1 MGGVCPSRIL
11 CCTCWADS
19 DVAISRNKKGE
30 RVLQMS
36 TSHLW
41 QLAETRALF
50 GWSVVG
56 LRMTLTLEGPK
67 LQVIVE
73 APLEKLDEAIK
84 KSAEGGWLHMLGTKA
99 GLEDLV
105 YVKSWEGLK
114 QWVAKNWDV
123 VVDAAVR
130 RLREVLTEEELE
142 KLMAPEG
149 GDAPEGRK
157 GGQVAPRDKP
167 KDGENVWEEL
177 RRKLNAL
184 RDMLND
190 DKIAREAIA
199 PALLLIQAE
208 RLGVNETTLKYF
220 AAVISSTID
229 GDGYV
234 SAALK
239 RVELAS
245 GEREIA
251 LLAAATL
258 AAYGIK
264 SEVRRVWSAFNVVA
278 SGVGAARLAG
288 LYFLYGAP
296 LLEGDDRPK
305 IHKLAEAVRLGA
317 EGLNISWERLR
328 RSLRGFVAADLT
340 ISVSGVAV
348 KYNVYLRVTDILL
361 KFQSTDRSRAELAA
375 RLLKLVG
382 VNAEVKKES
391 GRNGWRVIAYTDKMA
406 GGHEKLRKAL
416 AEIVR
421 MAMENRWVD
430 ADKAERWLEKLERG
444 RVLREGWPKYYVG
457 LTSGGALLVKYET
470 TNSGNLERE
479 VQWLEKMGLKRGVH
493 FSVKTPEGGKAGYVS
508 ILSEGLAY
516 AAYLSVH
523 GKDEQQR
530 RLAADFVE
538 YILERAEREGND
550 VHEKVKKI
558 IEEGKAWGSLTLKGF
573 VKEFE
578 VDGRKYVVKV
588 IDGGAE
594 IEESRGGK
602 KFLRIRITAE
612 VDGVRREYVITYS
625 RRRASNVAEGRA
637 TARADAPGGRE
648 ADAER
653 LAAVIEALTGKRPR
667 VYRKSDGTIETEY
680 GREHLDG
687 FMRYKELADAIMRWL
702 EETGRR

>member
-1 MGGVCPSRIL
+1 
-11 CCTCWADS
+11 
-19 DVAISRNKKGE
+19 
-30 RVLQMS
+30 
-36 TSHLW
+36 
-41 QLAETRALF
+41 
-50 GWSVVG
+50 
-56 LRMTLTLEGPK
+56 
-67 LQVIVE
+67 
-73 APLEKLDEAIK
+73 
-84 KSAEGGWLHMLGTKA
+84 
-99 GLEDLV
+99 
-105 YVKSWEGLK
+105 
-114 QWVAKNWDV
+114 
-123 VVDAAVR
+123 
-130 RLREVLTEEELE
+130 
-142 KLMAPEG
+142 
-149 GDAPEGRK
+149 
-157 GGQVAPRDKP
+157 
-167 KDGENVWEEL
+167 
-177 RRKLNAL
+177 
-184 RDMLND
+184 
-190 DKIAREAIA
+190 
-199 PALLLIQAE
+199 
-208 RLGVNETTLKYF
+208 
-220 AAVISSTID
+220 
-229 GDGYV
+229 
-234 SAALK
+234 
-239 RVELAS
+239 
-245 GEREIA
+245 
-251 LLAAATL
+251 
-258 AAYGIK
+258 
-264 SEVRRVWSAFNVVA
+264 
-278 SGVGAARLAG
+278 
-288 LYFLYGAP
+288 
-296 LLEGDDRPK
+296 
-305 IHKLAEAVRLGA
+305 
-317 EGLNISWERLR
+317 
-328 RSLRGFVAADLT
+328 
-340 ISVSGVAV
+340 VSGVAV

-538 YILERAEREGND
+538 YILERAEREGDD